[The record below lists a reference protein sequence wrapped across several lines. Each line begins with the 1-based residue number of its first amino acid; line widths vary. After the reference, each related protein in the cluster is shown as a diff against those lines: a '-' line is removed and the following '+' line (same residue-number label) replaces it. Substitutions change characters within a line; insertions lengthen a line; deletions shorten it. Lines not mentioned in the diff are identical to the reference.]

1 MFNLFFLLDL
11 KPPVNDIYLF
21 IYLARIK
28 KNIPVS
34 DGVKEMQGVNDII
47 QVNIF
52 TRRMGDIS

>member
-52 TRRMGDIS
+52 TRRMGDVS